1 MIQRCGGNSHRFVDV
16 CHGYVIF
23 RIDKIMGYFYF
34 YLIIFEDLCMFPG
47 VYPIDRLT
55 LNWFLYD
62 IADFTLG
69 SCSFAF

>member
-1 MIQRCGGNSHRFVDV
+1 M
-16 CHGYVIF
+16 GYV
-23 RIDKIMGYFYF
+23 YF